1 MDYVASKAHVAQ
13 RSQIEEQ
20 AIFSFPFCLF
30 VIFVVVVVIVVLLLR
45 RVGACF
51 GGALGV
57 NHRSARKKKTKYTH
71 KNERGS
77 HLATVQETIN
87 FLISTSTQYMEQF
100 FVLFCFLFL
109 IFTIQYNS
117 QQLNHR
123 MEMIV
128 VSKVLQVATFFSSLI
143 WKCD

>member
-1 MDYVASKAHVAQ
+1 MLRNAA
-13 RSQIEEQ
+13 RLRNQ

-30 VIFVVVVVIVVLLLR
+30 VIFVVVVIIVLRLR

-77 HLATVQETIN
+77 HLATV
-87 FLISTSTQYMEQF
+87 
-100 FVLFCFLFL
+100 
-109 IFTIQYNS
+109 
-117 QQLNHR
+117 
-123 MEMIV
+123 
-128 VSKVLQVATFFSSLI
+128 
-143 WKCD
+143 